1 MHDDTSKTQI
11 LTSPV
16 TGRAAGLG
24 ETPDTYFASGLM
36 GSGAVL
42 APCDAV
48 VNFVFPKKYALGLR
62 TTEGLEVVLQVGIGS
77 NQMDSR
83 CFQPLVDCGCQVRQ
97 GQELLRFDLE
107 AMQQAG
113 ILTAT
118 PLVVNR
124 SPQQVHPLAL
134 GNLEAGSAL
143 LEVTL

>member
-1 MHDDTSKTQI
+1 MAY
-11 LTSPV
+11 LV
-16 TGRAAGLG
+16 TGAAGFIG
-24 ETPDTYFASGLM
+24 EAELLKFLEDKP
-36 GSGAVL
+36 
-42 APCDAV
+42 
-48 VNFVFPKKYALGLR
+48 
-62 TTEGLEVVLQVGIGS
+62 EGLEVVLQVGIGS